1 MLESILSLELE
12 NLGSKY
18 CSISSKYYNP
28 NKSFRLLKIS
38 VSADVKGG

>member
-28 NKSFRLLKIS
+28 NKSFRLLKS
-38 VSADVKGG
+38 QFLQM